1 MIAISPVQRSVE
13 TESGRMWGS
22 WPRLCWAKIDIG
34 QVGSPG
40 EAPPVPQ
47 EVCPSGK
54 VAAFRSARSEEARP
68 EVRRARARVGRI
80 RARLF
85 RGGAHQ
91 VGMKG
96 LVDGSE
102 GSIWR
107 WRSSE
112 GCVRMTAERFGSE
125 RRSQTAARGEKAGG
139 CGESP
144 LATLPT
150 ATDDNAARGRRAR
163 KLRGRACGRR
173 AAAEPFLQALS
184 LGKRPSRKRPF
195 RVRLSDCGPQAPRLG
210 VGAIRRCR
218 SRADS
223 C

>member
-13 TESGRMWGS
+13 TESGRMWGN
-22 WPRLCWAKIDIG
+22 WLRLCWARIDIG

-47 EVCPSGK
+47 EVCPSGE
-54 VAAFRSARSEEARP
+54 VAAFRSARSEEAQP
-68 EVRRARARVGRI
+68 EVRRTRVRIGRI
-80 RARLF
+80 RARLL
-85 RGGAHQ
+85 RGGACQ
-91 VGMKG
+91 VEMKG

-102 GSIWR
+102 GPIWR
-107 WRSSE
+107 RRSSA
-112 GCVRMTAERFGSE
+112 GCVRVTAERFGSE
-125 RRSQTAARGEKAGG
+125 RRSQTAAKGEKAGG

-150 ATDDNAARGRRAR
+150 AMDDNAARGRRAR
-163 KLRGRACGRR
+163 KLRGGAYGRR

-184 LGKRPSRKRPF
+184 LGKRPFRKRSF
-195 RVRLSDCGPQAPRLG
+195 RVRLSDCGSQAPRLG
-210 VGAIRRCR
+210 ANAIRRCR